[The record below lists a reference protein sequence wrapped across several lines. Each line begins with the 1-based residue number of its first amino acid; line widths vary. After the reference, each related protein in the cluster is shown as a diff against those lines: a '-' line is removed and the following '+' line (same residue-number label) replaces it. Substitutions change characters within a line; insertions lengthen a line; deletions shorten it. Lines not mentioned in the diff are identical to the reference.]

1 MNNKQNEIKSRTCL
15 HLILRSFSII
25 FFLKTFAMTSIET
38 LTSVSQQ
45 LNIYVGIILFI
56 LGIIGCLWNI
66 LIFRHRSF
74 RISSCCTYMLIGSMA
89 SLIQLFF
96 GLLVRILTEGF
107 QVDWTLTNIAWCK
120 IRNYTTQCASLT
132 ALSCL
137 VWTAMDRFFST
148 CRQIKWRYLNS
159 VYFAKQVCLLTL
171 IFWMLISIPTI
182 IYTKPMEA
190 TKACTISSSIWSG
203 ISIYFFT
210 LFCYGIFPWFFMS
223 LFGLFALKN
232 LRQYHRQRVNPL
244 PIVVVTR
251 MARLD
256 HQLTSMLFLQIIY
269 SIISSIPYCVE
280 DIYSNLTQT
289 TMKTP
294 YRQAQENIAHQ
305 IIRLAFYLNYISL
318 FYVNYLSS
326 PIFRRISKKALR
338 NLFKRK
344 NDVSRDITVINHQ
357 TYPKRKNLKISTI
370 YGTTHM

>member
-1 MNNKQNEIKSRTCL
+1 MSTAQ
-15 HLILRSFSII
+15 
-25 FFLKTFAMTSIET
+25 T
-38 LTSVSQQ
+38 LNYISQK
-45 LNIYVGIILFI
+45 LNIYLGLFMFI
-56 LGIIGCLWNI
+56 FGIIGGLWNI
-66 LIFRHRSF
+66 LTFRHYSLRSN
-74 RISSCCTYMLIGSMA
+74 SCCTYMLIGSIA
-89 SLIQLFF
+89 SLIQIMF
-96 GLLVRILTEGF
+96 GLSDQISNEGF
-107 QVDWTLTNIAWCK
+107 DIHWSVTSIAWCK
-120 IRNYTTQCASLT
+120 IRYYIAECASLT

-137 VWTAMDRFFST
+137 VLSAVDRFFST
-148 CRQIKWRYLNS
+148 CRQIKWRHLNS
-159 VYFAKQVCLLTL
+159 VNTARQICIYII
-171 IFWMLISIPTI
+171 IFWMLVTIPI
-182 IYTKPMEA
+182 LIYEKRIELSSG
-190 TKACTISSSIWSG
+190 KRLCVNSSIIWLKMTT
-203 ISIYFFT
+203 YF
-210 LFCYGIFPWFFMS
+210 LNLCCHGIFPWFFMS

-289 TMKTP
+289 TMKTL
-294 YRQAQENIAHQ
+294 YRQAQENLAHQ

-357 TYPKRKNLKISTI
+357 TYSKRKNLKISTI

>member
-1 MNNKQNEIKSRTCL
+1 
-15 HLILRSFSII
+15 
-25 FFLKTFAMTSIET
+25 
-38 LTSVSQQ
+38 
-45 LNIYVGIILFI
+45 
-56 LGIIGCLWNI
+56 
-66 LIFRHRSF
+66 
-74 RISSCCTYMLIGSMA
+74 
-89 SLIQLFF
+89 
-96 GLLVRILTEGF
+96 
-107 QVDWTLTNIAWCK
+107 
-120 IRNYTTQCASLT
+120 
-132 ALSCL
+132 
-137 VWTAMDRFFST
+137 
-148 CRQIKWRYLNS
+148 
-159 VYFAKQVCLLTL
+159 
-171 IFWMLISIPTI
+171 MLISIPTI
-182 IYTKPMEA
+182 IYTKPMET